1 MGKLTHELK
10 KISGRLIFPA
20 LIPKK
25 THSGKV
31 LIVKDNSIGDFLL
44 FSGVLSFYIRHFG
57 EKKVYCLVNNNVEAA
72 AKLYTNNVIAMDNK
86 KYFASFKYRY
96 NFLNRLNDMGFEM
109 AVNSILNSSES
120 RDMLYILKI
129 PATYL
134 YGGVVM
140 ELKKKRRWKNAAT
153 IIPSLKMFDN
163 NGIYTKVLSHE
174 KHFMESI
181 LNVKASHDDIKPYIH
196 LKNTVSERVINKFF
210 LYDSKYIT
218 FSFSSASLKKN
229 YPADK
234 FMEVI
239 RYLHRRLNMK
249 AVLIGH
255 DQYGLVELPD
265 FIIDMRG
272 KTSLTDAFSIIK
284 HSRFFIGN
292 ETGTTHAAWIMGV
305 PTIMIYG
312 GGHFGGFIPEYN
324 SGHVVYK
331 NMDCYC
337 CNWGCKYSD
346 IPVRCIREISTEDI
360 IKTAEEVLS

>member
-57 EKKVYCLVNNNVEAA
+57 NKVYCLVNNNVEEAA
-72 AKLYTNNVIAMDNK
+72 RLYTENVIVIDNK
-86 KYFASFKYRY
+86 KYFASLKYRY
-96 NFLNRLNDMGFEM
+96 ELLNRLNDIGFGM

-129 PATYL
+129 PMTYL
-134 YGGVVM
+134 YSGVVM
-140 ELKKKRRWKNAAT
+140 ELKKRRRWENRAA
-153 IIPSLKMFDN
+153 IIPSLEMFDK
-163 NGIYTKVLSHE
+163 NGIYTRVLSHE

-181 LNVKASHDDIKPYIH
+181 LKINTSYDDIKPYIP
-196 LKNTVSERVINKFF
+196 LKNTSSERVCDKFS
-210 LYDSKYIT
+210 LHDSKYFT

-234 FMEVI
+234 LMEVI
-239 RYLHRRLNMK
+239 GYLHRRLDMK

-255 DQYGLVELPD
+255 DQYGLAELPD
-265 FIIDMRG
+265 FVVDLRG
-272 KTSLTDAFSIIK
+272 KTSLTDAFGIIR

-292 ETGTTHAAWIMGV
+292 ETGTTHASWMMGV
-305 PTIMIYG
+305 PTVMIYG
-312 GGHFGGFIPEYN
+312 GGHFGGFIPEH
-324 SGHVVYK
+324 SSEHIVYK
-331 NMDCYC
+331 KMDCYC